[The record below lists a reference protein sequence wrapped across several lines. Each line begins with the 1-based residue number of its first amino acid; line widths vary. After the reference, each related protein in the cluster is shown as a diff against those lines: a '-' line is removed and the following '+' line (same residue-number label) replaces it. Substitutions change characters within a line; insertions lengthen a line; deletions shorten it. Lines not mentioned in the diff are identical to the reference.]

1 MSALFL
7 YTLIWPLYIKVILMK
22 ILIDN
27 GHGVETKGKQ
37 SPDGQFKEYAYARKV
52 ADEVYRILNEEGYDA
67 HLITPEENDVPLS
80 ERVRR
85 VNDCGKDS
93 FLVSIHVD
101 AHGNGE
107 EWTSAHGWS
116 AFVYTNSSAKS
127 KELAGELHD
136 VAKNKGLH
144 IRYYLPNQRYWEAN
158 YYILKHTKCP
168 AVLTENLFQTNKED
182 VAYLESDKGFKTIVD
197 IHVQGIKNY
206 IGRVSKESVE

>member
-1 MSALFL
+1 
-7 YTLIWPLYIKVILMK
+7 MK

-27 GHGVETKGKQ
+27 GHGVKTKGKQ
-37 SPDGQFKEYAYARKV
+37 SPDGQFREYAYTRKV
-52 ADEVYRILNEEGYDA
+52 ANEVYRILNEEGYDV

-85 VNDCGKDS
+85 INDYGKDS

-101 AHGNGE
+101 AHGNGLK
-107 EWTSAHGWS
+107 WTTAHGWS
-116 AFVYTNSSAKS
+116 AFVYTDSSVKS

-158 YYILKHTKCP
+158 YYILKHSKCP

-182 VAYLESDKGFKTIVD
+182 VAYLESDKGFQTIVD

-206 IGRVSKESVE
+206 IDRVSKESVE